1 MPSEND
7 VRRLLMGIA
16 ARAGRVGVRA
26 GLAALDSALGDVQ
39 HTARDIERRVARGRR
54 KAQAMIDDLLNPL
67 RAQPQHDERN
77 EEDDEEE

>member
-16 ARAGRVGVRA
+16 AQAGRVGVRA

-39 HTARDIERRVARGRR
+39 HTARDIEKRVARGRR
-54 KAQAMIDDLLNPL
+54 KVAKKIDDLLNPL
-67 RAQPQHDERN
+67 RAQPQHDEQ
-77 EEDDEEE
+77 DEEEE